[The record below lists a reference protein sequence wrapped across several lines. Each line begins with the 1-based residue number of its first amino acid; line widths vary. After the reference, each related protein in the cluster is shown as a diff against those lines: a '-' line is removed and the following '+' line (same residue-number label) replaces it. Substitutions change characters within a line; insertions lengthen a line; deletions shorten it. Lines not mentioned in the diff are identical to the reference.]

1 MAFVENIDRDD
12 KRFKVRHRT
21 TAPCGY
27 IVGQDCNGRRILQ
40 LNTYGSPDREIRG
53 RVSQTLQFD
62 ELSAKQLYDVLKAEF
77 GFD

>member
-12 KRFKVRHRT
+12 KNFTGRHRT

-27 IVGQDCNGRRILQ
+27 IVGQGSNGRRILQ
-40 LNTYGSPDREIRG
+40 LNTYGSSDREIRG
-53 RVSQTLQFD
+53 QVSQTLQFD